1 MRCTSAD
8 ETFAKGTASRSVT
21 KIAVVVVTILGS
33 KVGKGSS
40 AKVADSY

>member
-8 ETFAKGTASRSVT
+8 ETFVKGTASVT
-21 KIAVVVVTILGS
+21 KIAVVVVAILGS